1 MAIQTWDETHGVRT
15 LTDEEFIQEFGERHY
30 REFMG
35 PPRVPVD
42 PEKMTEGERT
52 LYERMQAEGEASAA
66 LFAAGLTLDDLVVEG
81 EEVEDGDSDLG

>member
-1 MAIQTWDETHGVRT
+1 MPRKLLPDGTWVHQTWEEVEAEASPEMLQALRT
-15 LTDEEFIQEFGERHY
+15 PI
-30 REFMG
+30 
-35 PPRVPVD
+35 PVID

>member
-1 MAIQTWDETHGVRT
+1 MTIQTWDEARGVRT

-81 EEVEDGDSDLG
+81 EAKEIGDA

>member
-35 PPRVPVD
+35 PPPTSD
-42 PEKMTEGERT
+42 PETLTEGRRA
-52 LYERMQAEGEASAA
+52 LLERMQAEQDVYEAHLERMRAGDAGETGA
-66 LFAAGLTLDDLVVEG
+66 
-81 EEVEDGDSDLG
+81 